1 MNVAVTYTL
10 GTENDLRID
19 VLAQTTKASPFNVAN
34 HTYFNLEGNPA
45 NDCYDYQ
52 IQIFSNKYIPVGE
65 DIIPQ
70 NETLLIPEG
79 DILDFYT
86 KPKCMSK
93 NIDTSQGIF
102 QHTKGY
108 DFHFVLDTS
117 RTINATAYSPKSGI
131 KMEVITDRP
140 IINFY
145 DAHDLD
151 GTMIGK
157 NNIPYNTMCA
167 ICFETQ
173 VLTDGVNKDNFENT
187 IIKPGQ

>member
-1 MNVAVTYTL
+1 M
-10 GTENDLRID
+10 
-19 VLAQTTKASPFNVAN
+19 AQTTKASPFNVAN
-34 HTYFNLEGNPA
+34 HTYFNLEGDPTK
-45 NDCYDYQ
+45 DCYDYQ
-52 IQIFSNKYIPVGE
+52 IQIFSNKYIPAGE
-65 DIIPQ
+65 DVIPQ
-70 NETLLIPEG
+70 NEIIIIPEG
-79 DILDFYT
+79 DVLDFNS
-86 KPKCMSK
+86 KPKSMSK

-108 DFHFVLDTS
+108 DFPFILEAN

-167 ICFETQ
+167 ICLETQ
-173 VLTDGVNKDNFENT
+173 DMSDGANKNDFANT
-187 IIKPGQ
+187 ILKPGQWYTSSVEYKFSVE